1 MVHIYSEICVCLVG
15 GWVGVWANA
24 CSVVSNSLW
33 PHGLQPTRLL
43 HPWDFPGKSI
53 GMDCYFLFQRI
64 FPTQGS
70 NLGLPHCR
78 QTLYH
83 LSHHRSLCY
92 VYFTI
97 IKNNNKRNEEP
108 SPLPS
113 SKTSPKAKHIPIKQ
127 LVPMPFTTSTWMP
140 SICFLSLCVYLFF
153 YFSHKLNYC
162 KMY

>member
-1 MVHIYSEICVCLVG
+1 MKVKVAQLCLTLCNPMDYTV
-15 GWVGVWANA
+15 
-24 CSVVSNSLW
+24 
-33 PHGLQPTRLL
+33 HGLLQARILEWL
-43 HPWDFPGKSI
+43 AFPFSTV
-53 GMDCYFLFQRI
+53 FS
-64 FPTQGS
+64 TQGL
-70 NLGLPHCR
+70 NPGLPHCR